1 MPSSP
6 MIRNLLDDDLQMM
19 LQINEQGLPGTGRVN
34 LAEMAKLLSMS
45 QLSLG
50 WFDKDVLCG
59 FVI

>member
-1 MPSSP
+1 MT
-6 MIRNLLDDDLQMM
+6 LQMM

-50 WFDKDVLCG
+50 WFDNDILCG
-59 FVI
+59 FRHLLIT